1 MDKASADLINAVTGS
16 KLKYRAKEGK
26 VNMCKAIDDMIEE
39 GIQQGIE
46 KGREEGRAEA
56 EQIITELKEE
66 IEGLKKLLA
75 V

>member
-1 MDKASADLINAVTGS
+1 
-16 KLKYRAKEGK
+16 
-26 VNMCKAIDDMIEE
+26 MCKAIDDMIEE

-46 KGREEGRAEA
+46 KGRAEGRAEA